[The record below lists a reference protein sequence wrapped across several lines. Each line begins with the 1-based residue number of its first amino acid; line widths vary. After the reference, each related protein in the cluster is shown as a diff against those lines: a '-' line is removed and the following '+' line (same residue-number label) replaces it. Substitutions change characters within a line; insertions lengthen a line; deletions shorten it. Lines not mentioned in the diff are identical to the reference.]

1 MARTG
6 MIARGLRA
14 ARRMSRGSV
23 STVYVLT
30 KTTGADTHTSV
41 ASTESAHV
49 VRNED
54 GTAVLRLTED
64 ALLTV
69 STLRRAAAFAISS
82 GVSGFKVW
90 RKTGDAVPA
99 YGQAARDWSFQI
111 APTGVV
117 FTAPGYFELEASLDQ
132 IAMED
137 SGLIQLEA

>member
-41 ASTESAHV
+41 ASTESTHV

>member
-41 ASTESAHV
+41 ASTESARV

-90 RKTGDAVPA
+90 RKTGDARPA

-117 FTAPGYFELEASLDQ
+117 FTIGVPRLLEDDTARLLETGVARRLD
-132 IAMED
+132 
-137 SGLIQLEA
+137 S

>member
-14 ARRMSRGSV
+14 SRRMSRGSV

-41 ASTESAHV
+41 ASTESARV

-117 FTAPGYFELEASLDQ
+117 FTIGVPRLL
-132 IAMED
+132 ED
-137 SGLIQLEA
+137 STARLLETGIARRLDS

>member
-14 ARRMSRGSV
+14 SRRMSRGSV
-23 STVYVLT
+23 STVYVLA
-30 KTTGADTHTSV
+30 KASGADTHTSV
-41 ASTESAHV
+41 ASTEDAHV

-64 ALLTV
+64 SLLTV

-82 GVSGFKVW
+82 GASGFKVW
-90 RKTGDAVPA
+90 RKTGEATPA

-111 APTGVV
+111 APTGVT
-117 FTAPGYFELEASLDQ
+117 FTIGVPRLLEDGTARLLETGAARRLD
-132 IAMED
+132 
-137 SGLIQLEA
+137 S

>member
-41 ASTESAHV
+41 ASTESTHV

-54 GTAVLRLTED
+54 GPAVLRLTED

-111 APTGVV
+111 APTGVA
-117 FTAPGYFELEASLDQ
+117 FTIGVPRLL
-132 IAMED
+132 ED
-137 SGLIQLEA
+137 STARLLETGIARRLDS